1 MKKRSQ
7 NEVDSWCSHF
17 EERCRERGIRVTPQ
31 RLAVYRALAADASH
45 PTAELVHGR
54 LRSGMSSLSLATVY
68 RILEFLES
76 ERLVRRVSTTDS
88 VSRFDANLARHHHL
102 VCRLC
107 GSMKDLEEMP
117 SVRVPFAGI
126 APRGF
131 AVEQLDI
138 HIVGTC
144 ASCRRASVKRR
155 PTNSELDY
163 RQKSGEPGSPPTED
177 NDA

>member
-7 NEVDSWCSHF
+7 NEVDSWCTHF

-31 RLAVYRALAADASH
+31 RLAVYRALAADPSH

-54 LRSGMSSLSLATVY
+54 LHAGMASLSLATVY
-68 RILEFLES
+68 RVLEFLES
-76 ERLVRRVSTTDS
+76 EGLVRRVSSPGS

-107 GSMKDLEEMP
+107 GRMEDLEEIASM
-117 SVRVPFAGI
+117 RVPFAGI

-131 AVEQLDI
+131 DVEQLDV
-138 HIVGTC
+138 HVVGTC
-144 ASCRRASVKRR
+144 ASCRRAPAKGR
-155 PTNSELDY
+155 PTNSELNY
-163 RQKSGEPGSPPTED
+163 R
-177 NDA
+177 